1 MSGQAQSCGLTG
13 ALKSIE
19 TRNVYGAANA
29 RGEFDSGIAE
39 AMVRSFALNFH
50 PACFVHETR
59 GTNVFALLAS
69 CKCVNLIDVQC
80 KNGAVVSISFRVP
93 DECIHCTHGDENSDP
108 PPKSRRRLFSAINGS
123 SKVSEQNHG

>member
-1 MSGQAQSCGLTG
+1 
-13 ALKSIE
+13 
-19 TRNVYGAANA
+19 
-29 RGEFDSGIAE
+29 
-39 AMVRSFALNFH
+39 MVRSFALNFH

-69 CKCVNLIDVQC
+69 FKCVNLIDVQC

-108 PPKSRRRLFSAINGS
+108 PPQITSPSLLGDERELEGLRAKS
-123 SKVSEQNHG
+123 